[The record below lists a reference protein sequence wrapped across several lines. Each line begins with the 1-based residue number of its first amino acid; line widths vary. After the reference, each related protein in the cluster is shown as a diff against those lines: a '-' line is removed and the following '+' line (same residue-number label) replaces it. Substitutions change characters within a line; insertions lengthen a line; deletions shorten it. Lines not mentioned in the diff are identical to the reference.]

1 MKHVTNCLAVLA
13 FLAGTG
19 APPVLA
25 SQSAQADVWREF
37 FAAPLGQKQAAF
49 VFLGYS
55 AVVVR
60 SAKSAVIIDPG
71 MILIEEDWESFRGK
85 NVDAILFTHA
95 HGDHFDPGVAAGLA
109 KATGAYIVAEG
120 EVLRAMKRAGGILP
134 SRIVDA
140 GAMKPRPVGA
150 WTIRPVY
157 GAHVGSI
164 ILYGL
169 SDGAID
175 VFHGGDSGHV
185 LALRDFTAGLAF
197 VPAGD
202 PSPTASPGDALLM
215 ARDLKASVVVAV
227 HGSDAQYRELATRA
241 RAALPATKVII
252 PETMKVY
259 TVDLRK

>member
-1 MKHVTNCLAVLA
+1 MKKLA
-13 FLAGTG
+13 FLLTALMMAFGVS
-19 APPVLA
+19 APLA
-25 SQSAQADVWREF
+25 KASRVGQADVWQEF
-37 FAAPLGQKQAAF
+37 FAAPLGEKQAAF

-71 MILIEEDWESFRGK
+71 MILIEEDLESFRGK

-95 HGDHFDPGVAAGLA
+95 HGDHFDLGIAAGLA
-109 KATGAYIVAEG
+109 KATGAYVVAEG
-120 EVLRAMKRAGGILP
+120 EVLRALKSAGGILP

-140 GAMKPRPVGA
+140 GTMKPRTVGA
-150 WTIRPVY
+150 WTVCPVR
-157 GAHVGSI
+157 GTHVGPI
-164 ILYGL
+164 VLYRL
-169 SDGAID
+169 SEGEID

-185 LALRDFTAGLAF
+185 PLQNFAAGLAF
-197 VPAGD
+197 LPAGD
-202 PSPTASPGDALLM
+202 PSPTASPGDALKM

-241 RAALPATKVII
+241 KAALPATKVII

-259 TVDLRK
+259 TVSLQ